1 MAFGWELITLVAG
14 TAYGYFKEGRQDKG
28 EIFKAGLMWGLV
40 IAAVLAVIG
49 ILLGAG
55 LFGGAFGF
63 VAMALSFVL
72 LVALFVGGVFIG
84 DWLEHR

>member
-14 TAYGYFKEGRQDKG
+14 TAYGYLKDGRQDKAQ
-28 EIFKAGLMWGLV
+28 ILKAGLKWGLV
-40 IAAVLAVIG
+40 IAAILAVIG